1 MLEAGFHNCSL
12 LNKSNLSRGGST
24 RKKRA
29 TERPAGC
36 GPGPKSVTELWV
48 TKILCIIVLF
58 SLQLITAESSYAVLS
73 DNVTGNIS
81 LSGVRS
87 RSNGDSRSTV
97 RQEFTGTWFRNITH
111 YLSLRSSFRYYRF
124 SFERSQQDGLWKK
137 ETQPTVQLL
146 FNHPAVS
153 ISANGRKR
161 VADGT
166 TSTDRLTNETF
177 DVGFR
182 TRSQRF
188 GLISVRYYYDNWSG
202 APDVAGR
209 NLLSQRLNASIDYHR
224 GSFGSNYRLSH
235 RQTDNRVSKLT
246 TTETQHT
253 LRLNYSSMLQNGRL
267 RLAGDYSFDYRSQT
281 DKLPTSGTVWHVIPT
296 LAGLYGD
303 REAVEI
309 GQLQT
314 RPTLIDGDFTEPAQP
329 VIDIGTGT
337 ANQSLGVHLGTP
349 RSISALYIY
358 TNKIS
363 DEQLRWQ
370 VYLSVDNFT
379 WQPHALNPEIR
390 FDAGVKRYEIL
401 FPTVTALYIKAVSSG
416 FNQAGEVL
424 VTEIQAVA
432 EVPSTGEIS
441 QHHTAHTL
449 NLTGAYKISDR
460 LSSTAD
466 LSYQREPSVG
476 LRGSRENIYQSG
488 SLQFQQSAQ
497 ITHAIKWQNSF
508 QVTRGEIANLRDHS
522 TMYSLRYQPLP
533 TLDLS
538 WSATDRRS
546 FADGDADSDN
556 QRLMGH
562 VNATP
567 LVGLRLNGEVGYG
580 RGRRHAIDQTTDTW
594 DRRISIDARATRS
607 IEATLAY
614 AHQASTVKETDRRFL
629 RDQYSVGLRLRL
641 TRKISLRGNLDLSRG
656 SSSYLTREL
665 GAGWNL
671 SRAISASFLYRLSD
685 DDNSYRS
692 QRYSVR
698 LNCRLSGRSS
708 IYFSYNDNDYS
719 QAAGRHT
726 RTIQMG
732 LRSGF

>member
-1 MLEAGFHNCSL
+1 MLEAGFHSSSL
-12 LNKSNLSRGGST
+12 LNKSNPSRGGST
-24 RKKRA
+24 RKKRT
-29 TERPAGC
+29 TEQPAGC
-36 GPGPKSVTELWV
+36 GPGPKSVSELWV

-58 SLQLITAESSYAVLS
+58 SLQLITAESSHAILS
-73 DNVTGNIS
+73 DNLTGNIS

-87 RSNGDSRSTV
+87 RSNDDSRSTI
-97 RQEFTGTWFRNITH
+97 RQEFTGTWFRNITR
-111 YLSLRSSFRYYRF
+111 YLTVRSSFRYYRF
-124 SFERSQQDGLWKK
+124 SFERSQQPGLWKK

-146 FNHPAVS
+146 YNHPAVS
-153 ISANGRKR
+153 ISANGRRR

-166 TSTDRLTNETF
+166 TESDQLTNETF

-182 TRSQRF
+182 TRARQF
-188 GLISVRYYYDNWSG
+188 GLISARYDYNHLFG
-202 APDVAGR
+202 APGVAGR
-209 NLLSQRLNASIDYHR
+209 NLLDQRLNATVDYQR
-224 GSFGSNYRLSH
+224 GSFGSNYRFTRSL
-235 RQTDNRVSKLT
+235 TENRVSELKT
-246 TTETQHT
+246 TQTQHMM
-253 LRLNYSSMLQNGRL
+253 RLTYSTVMKERRL
-267 RLAGDYSFDYRSQT
+267 RLSGDYSFNYRSQT
-281 DKLPTSGTVWHVIPT
+281 DRLPSSGTVLHVIPIS
-296 LAGLYGD
+296 AGLYGD
-303 REAVEI
+303 HEAVEL

-329 VIDIGTGT
+329 LIDIGTGT
-337 ANQSLGVHLGTP
+337 INQSLGVHLGTR
-349 RSISALYIY
+349 RSVSALYIY

-379 WQPHALNPEIR
+379 WELHALNPEIR
-390 FDAGVKRYEIL
+390 FDAAVKRYEIV
-401 FPTVTALYIKAVSSG
+401 FPTVMARYIKAVSSG

-432 EVPSTGEIS
+432 EVPSTGETT
-441 QHHTAHTL
+441 QHHTAHTV
-449 NLTGAYKISDR
+449 NLTGNYKISDR

-476 LRGSRENIYQSG
+476 LRGSRDDIYQSG
-488 SLQFQQSAQ
+488 SLQFQQTAK
-497 ITHAIKWQNSF
+497 ITHAIKLQNSLEI
-508 QVTRGEIANLRDHS
+508 TRGEIANLRDHS
-522 TMYSLRYQPLP
+522 LMYSLKYRPLP

-546 FADGDADSDN
+546 YADGAADSDN

-567 LVGLRLNGEVGYG
+567 LVGLRLNGEIGYG
-580 RGRRHAIDQTTDTW
+580 RGRRHIIDQTTDTW

-614 AHQASTVKETDRRFL
+614 THQVSTVKETDRRFL

-641 TRKISLRGNLDLSRG
+641 TSKISIRWNQDWSRG
-656 SSSYLTREL
+656 SSSYLTREI
-665 GAGWNL
+665 GAGWNF
-671 SRAISASFLYRLSD
+671 SRTVSASFLYRLSD

-708 IYFSYNDNDYS
+708 VYFSYNDNDYS

-726 RTIQMG
+726 KTLQMG